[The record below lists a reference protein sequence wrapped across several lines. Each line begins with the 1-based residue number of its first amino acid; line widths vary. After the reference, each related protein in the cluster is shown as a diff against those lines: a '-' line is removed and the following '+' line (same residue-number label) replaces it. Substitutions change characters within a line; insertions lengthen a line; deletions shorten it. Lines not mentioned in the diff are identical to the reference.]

1 MFNHFLVPI
10 SGEIITKKILKE
22 IARLAGQ
29 THAQITLAYISDPLA
44 PYVYMEGASAYM
56 EGPSSNAISDI
67 VHKKA
72 CDEFAQR
79 IFSKAQ
85 AKLGADLVVKT
96 CHLFDPNIF
105 AGIILAAKKSK
116 ADVIVMASHRRKGL
130 KGIFLG
136 NETHAVITHTTL
148 PVLVL

>member
-10 SGEIITKKILKE
+10 SGEIITKKTLKE
-22 IARLAGQ
+22 VARLAGQ

-44 PYVYMEGASAYM
+44 PYVYMEGASSYAV
-56 EGPSSNAISDI
+56 SDST
-67 VHKKA
+67 HKKA
-72 CDEFAQR
+72 CAEYAER
-79 IFSKAQ
+79 LFSKAQ

-96 CHLFDPNIF
+96 CHLFDPNVF

-136 NETHAVITHTTL
+136 SDTHAVITHTTL